1 MTITSLQVKKLY
13 KELLK
18 YGCSLKLT
26 DKNYY
31 KNRIRREFLANKEL
45 VKSDEIQ
52 FFYDVSLIKYNSC
65 SIKNDYSIS
74 QWLF

>member
-18 YGCSLKLT
+18 YGRSLKLT

-31 KNRIRREFLANKEL
+31 KNRIRQEFLANKEL

-65 SIKNDYSIS
+65 SIKNGYSMS
-74 QWLF
+74 Q

>member
-1 MTITSLQVKKLY
+1 MTITHLQVKKLY

-31 KNRIRREFLANKEL
+31 KSRIKQEFLDNKRLIKPE
-45 VKSDEIQ
+45 EIK
-52 FFYDVSLIKYNSC
+52 FFYDVSSNYFNS
-65 SIKNDYSIS
+65 
-74 QWLF
+74 